1 MIVLYLLVLMVVRLV
16 SYNSHGLGPAK
27 LDYIAKL
34 CSLYDFVLVQEHW
47 FLEQTLAIF
56 SDQISG
62 TCCHGVSAVDS
73 SILLQGRTHGGC
85 SILWSSS
92 LTCKVTPVESDS
104 RAILCEIWHFWQN
117 FKLEIHLK

>member
-34 CSLYDFVLVQEHW
+34 CSLYDFILVQKHW
-47 FLEQTLAIF
+47 LLEQNLAIF

-73 SILLQGRTHGGC
+73 SILLQGRPHGGC

-92 LTCKVTPVESDS
+92 LTCKVTPVT
-104 RAILCEIWHFWQN
+104 RARPYFGTLFGNSVVVLPPMW
-117 FKLEIHLK
+117 LLR